1 MTAAPLDGIRVVD
14 FSELLPGPFLSQSLV
29 ELGASVTKIER
40 PPHGDGTR
48 RLAPGVFEAVNRGKA
63 SICADLKDPGTRE
76 RVRTLALTADVV
88 IDGFRPGVMA
98 RLGLGYA
105 SLSIDAPRL
114 IFASLTG
121 YGQTGPLAQRPGHDV
136 NYLAAAGA
144 IALSGSPA
152 GDPAHAFGL
161 PAADLCAATYAL
173 SAILAALYQRQ
184 QSGNGQHLDI
194 AMADCV
200 AHWLNPRLGAFAHEG
215 FGSLAAQ
222 RADTLVKPGY
232 GVFRCRDGLML
243 SIGAL
248 EDHFWAR
255 LSSVLDVR
263 PFVGPAYAAFRA
275 RSFEAA
281 AINAALAA
289 AVAGHTASDAERILL
304 AVDVPAMRVLAPFEV
319 SGHEQFV
326 ARDLFPAT
334 ATGQFARFPI
344 RLNGMRTPGA
354 TPLLD
359 ADKALLK

>member
-1 MTAAPLDGIRVVD
+1 MTPPPLDGIRVVD
-14 FSELLPGPFLSQSLV
+14 FSELLPGPFLTQSLV
-29 ELGASVTKIER
+29 ELGASVIKIER

-63 SICADLKDPGTRE
+63 SICADLKELDTRE
-76 RVRTLALTADVV
+76 RVRDLALTADVV
-88 IDGFRPGVMA
+88 IEGFRPGVVA

-105 SLSIDAPRL
+105 ALSIDAPKL
-114 IFASLTG
+114 IFASISG

-144 IALSGSPA
+144 IALSGSPD

-184 QSGNGQHLDI
+184 SSGRGQHLDI

-215 FGSLAAQ
+215 LDTLGAQ
-222 RADTLVKPGY
+222 RDDTLVKPGY
-232 GVFRCRDGLML
+232 GVFRCRDGDML
-243 SIGAL
+243 SVGAL

-255 LSSVLDVR
+255 LADVLELR
-263 PFVGPAYAAFRA
+263 PFAGPEYAEFSA
-275 RSFEAA
+275 RSCDAA
-281 AINAALAA
+281 AINTALATALAGYA
-289 AVAGHTASDAERILL
+289 AADAERVLL
-304 AVDVPAMRVLAPFEV
+304 AADVPVMRVLAPFEV
-319 SGHEQFV
+319 AGHEQFV
-326 ARDLFPAT
+326 ARDLFPAA
-334 ATGQFARFPI
+334 ATGRFARFPI
-344 RLNGMRTPGA
+344 RLDGMGSPGA

-359 ADKALLK
+359 ADVALLK